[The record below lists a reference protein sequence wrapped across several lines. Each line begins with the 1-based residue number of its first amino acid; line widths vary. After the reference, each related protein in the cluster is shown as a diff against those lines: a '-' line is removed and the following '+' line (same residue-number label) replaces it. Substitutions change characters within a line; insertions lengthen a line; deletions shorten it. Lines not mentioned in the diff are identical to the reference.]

1 MKRHYLVIDDHPLVR
16 AGVRQAVLQVD
27 PEAEVHEAESLADGT
42 DICLDLPHLELV
54 LLDLG
59 LPGMSGVESFQRF
72 RRQCASARVV
82 VISAHY
88 DLSMVRYVI
97 QAGGSGYIP
106 KRHDAVSFTRV
117 LKFILEGGRY
127 VPPECL
133 YGAASAEPG
142 HEFGGSR
149 GTQGLTPRQRAVLM
163 LMMKGHSNR
172 QICDELNL
180 ALGTVKCHV
189 AAILQSLRVASR
201 SEAVAQVH
209 MRGEAVM
216 AD

>member
-1 MKRHYLVIDDHPLVR
+1 MAESKRHYLVIDDHPLVR

-27 PEAEVHEAESLADGT
+27 PQAQVHEAESLADGT
-42 DICLDLPHLELV
+42 DICLDLPEIELV

-59 LPGMSGVESFQRF
+59 LPGMTGVESFQRF
-72 RRQCASARVV
+72 RRQCSRARVV
-82 VISAHY
+82 VISASY
-88 DLSMVRYVI
+88 NLSLVRHVI

-106 KRHDAVSFTRV
+106 KRHDAATFTRV

-133 YGAASAEPG
+133 YGPLLHDESHDG
-142 HEFGGSR
+142 VTSTH
-149 GTQGLTPRQRAVLM
+149 TLTPRQRAVLE
-163 LMMKGHSNR
+163 LMMKGYSNR
-172 QICDELNL
+172 QICSELNL

-189 AAILQSLRVASR
+189 AAILHSLQVGSR

-209 MRGEAVM
+209 LRGEAAM
-216 AD
+216 A

>member
-1 MKRHYLVIDDHPLVR
+1 MTESKRHYLVIDDHPLVR

-27 PEAEVHEAESLADGT
+27 PQAQVHEAESLADGT
-42 DICLDLPHLELV
+42 DICLDLPDIELV

-59 LPGMSGVESFQRF
+59 LPGMTGVESFQRF
-72 RRQCASARVV
+72 RRQCSRARVV
-82 VISAHY
+82 VISASY
-88 DLSMVRYVI
+88 NLSLVRHVI

-106 KRHDAVSFTRV
+106 KRHDAATFTRV

-133 YGAASAEPG
+133 YGPLLQDESHDSVTTAQ
-142 HEFGGSR
+142 
-149 GTQGLTPRQRAVLM
+149 TLTPRQRSVLE
-163 LMMKGHSNR
+163 LMMKGYSNR
-172 QICDELNL
+172 QICTELNL

-189 AAILQSLRVASR
+189 AAILHSLQVGSR

-209 MRGEAVM
+209 LRGEAAV
-216 AD
+216 A